1 MFGMSMSEM
10 AILLVIGILLFGSR
24 LPEVARS
31 LGATYRKFRE
41 GLDDLQSQVQIDL
54 SEPPPSSPTSS
65 SSPESLPSEDAYEEV
80 TVPKFVPPPPS
91 D

>member
-54 SEPPPSSPTSS
+54 SEPPPSSS